1 MKRVATWVLFRLDG
15 GIDHILVDEA
25 QDTSPAQWDVIR
37 LLAQEFTSGEGARA
51 DVPRTIFVVG
61 DKKQSIYSFQGA
73 DPDGFDRMRDQFSQK
88 LHEIDQPFQSTTLDY
103 SFRSSSAILGV
114 VDQVFAN
121 RSGLGSGSATFGILK
136 RIFQAALMFGLCF
149 RPPTRQSRTIG
160 RIPWMRFQQ
169 IIKTNNWPMLWPD
182 ISVI

>member
-1 MKRVATWVLFRLDG
+1 MAQIEALMQRVEAARHRRLNLNVARRSLALHDFAVEFIDTYRARKQERGFLDFNDLIMRTRHLLYDERVATWVLFRLDG

-51 DVPRTIFVVG
+51 DVHRTIFVVG

-88 LHEIDQPFQSTTLDY
+88 LREIDQPFQSTTLDY
-103 SFRSSSAILGV
+103 SCLLYTSPSPR
-114 VDQVFAN
+114 D
-121 RSGLGSGSATFGILK
+121 
-136 RIFQAALMFGLCF
+136 
-149 RPPTRQSRTIG
+149 
-160 RIPWMRFQQ
+160 
-169 IIKTNNWPMLWPD
+169 
-182 ISVI
+182 